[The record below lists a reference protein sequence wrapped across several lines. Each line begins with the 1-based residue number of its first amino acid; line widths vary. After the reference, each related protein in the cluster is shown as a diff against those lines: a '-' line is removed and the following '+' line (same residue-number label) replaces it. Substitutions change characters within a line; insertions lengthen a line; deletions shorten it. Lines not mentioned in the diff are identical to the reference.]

1 MVPGVRRQ
9 RRGGST
15 QTPERIED
23 VFSERVLSDPNVDR
37 DYLNELLRDPSPLR
51 APEPAE
57 PNHPAEHVVR
67 DEPES
72 TTARIAKLTGLV
84 VAVALLCGSL
94 VTAVFLDRHRTAA
107 RQAPPP
113 ERQITGIAALAGFAI
128 TAPPPAETAQVTER
142 AVTIPTDEEAAT
154 TPAESDDVAS
164 SAPLATSA
172 PSTRVS
178 TDDDVDAFVRA
189 FYDRVTSGPDDALP
203 LLGGSLLGEQPDVLL
218 DALRL
223 IDTVA
228 VHRVSVRPD
237 GLVRAVVTVT
247 RADEQRYR
255 VTHLL
260 RVVAGPP
267 ALITEARLLSS
278 QHSPEQ

>member
-1 MVPGVRRQ
+1 MVPGVGRQ

-37 DYLNELLRDPSPLR
+37 DYLNALLRDPSPLR
-51 APEPAE
+51 VPEPAE
-57 PNHPAEHVVR
+57 PDHPADVVR
-67 DEPES
+67 EEPES

-84 VAVALLCGSL
+84 LAVALLCGSL

-107 RQAPPP
+107 RQAQPP

-142 AVTIPTDEEAAT
+142 AATIPTDDEAAR
-154 TPAESDDVAS
+154 TPAEPDDAVS
-164 SAPLATSA
+164 SARSATSGPA
-172 PSTRVS
+172 TRVS

-247 RADEQRYR
+247 RADAKRFR

-260 RVVAGPP
+260 RVEAGPP

-278 QHSPEQ
+278 QHSPTQ

>member
-1 MVPGVRRQ
+1 MVPGVGRQ

-37 DYLNELLRDPSPLR
+37 DYLNALLRDPSPLR
-51 APEPAE
+51 VPEPAE
-57 PNHPAEHVVR
+57 PDHPAEDVVR
-67 DEPES
+67 EEPES
-72 TTARIAKLTGLV
+72 TAARIAKLTGLV
-84 VAVALLCGSL
+84 LAVALLCGSL

-113 ERQITGIAALAGFAI
+113 EQQITGIAALAGFAT
-128 TAPPPAETAQVTER
+128 TASPPTETAQVTER

-154 TPAESDDVAS
+154 TPAESDDAVS
-164 SAPLATSA
+164 ST
-172 PSTRVS
+172 PSTSEPAARVS

-247 RADEQRYR
+247 RADAQRYR

-260 RVVAGPP
+260 RVEAGPP

-278 QHSPEQ
+278 QHSPAQ